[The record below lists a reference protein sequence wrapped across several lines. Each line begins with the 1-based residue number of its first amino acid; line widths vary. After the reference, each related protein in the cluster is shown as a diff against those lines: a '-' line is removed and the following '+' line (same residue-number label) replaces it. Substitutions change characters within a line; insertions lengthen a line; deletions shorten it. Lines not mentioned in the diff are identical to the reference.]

1 MNNIF
6 GAALSLAFPSI
17 WERFRPHGTGTFVFF
32 AGLNVVSFILVFLFV
47 RETCGLKLEDIAVEY
62 DTRTRVYIKDKMIRA
77 KPQPRHRKSKS
88 YRTPGDAHPREPVQ
102 SSL

>member
-17 WERFRPHGTGTFVFF
+17 WEQFWPRGTGTFVFF
-32 AGLNVVSFILVFLFV
+32 AGLNAISFILVFLFV
-47 RETCGLKLEDIAVEY
+47 RETRGLPLEEISVEFEQG
-62 DTRTRVYIKDKMIRA
+62 TGEYITDKVIDRW
-77 KPQPRHRKSKS
+77 HGKSKS
-88 YRTPGDAHPREPVQ
+88 SGTSDARHRPGTVQ